1 MPLRELRFPCQ
12 IEEWL
17 KEWGSILTVPG
28 EMVLIGSGALL
39 WHAWKCG
46 IDSPLP
52 ENSMDVDPVTD
63 SEEIAM
69 LGYDAMIGSD
79 FEKTHGWHV
88 NLMPQAVLREFPAD
102 WRARAQTKE
111 YGLLTVVVPCVD
123 DLLIPKLKRGE
134 PRDKKHAEW
143 AKIFLQSSAS

>member
-1 MPLRELRFPCQ
+1 MPLRELRSPRQ

-17 KEWGSILTVPG
+17 KEWGSLLTVPG

-39 WHAWKCG
+39 WHAWNCG
-46 IDSPLP
+46 VDLPLP

-79 FEKTHGWHV
+79 FERKHGWHV
-88 NLMPQAVLREFPAD
+88 NLMPQAVRLAGSGRNQGV
-102 WRARAQTKE
+102 RASPCCRAFC
-111 YGLLTVVVPCVD
+111 GGFVD
-123 DLLIPKLKRGE
+123 SKVEKRG
-134 PRDKKHAEW
+134 ATG
-143 AKIFLQSSAS
+143 